1 MTDIFHNKILCGNCD
16 VKMIPQNLEKN
27 NFILR
32 YVICPRCNNKI
43 IHPEDEV
50 DFKEFSRLKNKQFRV
65 KMRIV
70 GNSYAISIPKEIV
83 NFIKDQENIRDN
95 MVRLNFNDSRRLSLV
110 FGEDN

>member
-1 MTDIFHNKILCGNCD
+1 MTDIFDNKILCKNCD
-16 VKMIPQNLEKN
+16 IKMISQNLEKN

-32 YVICPRCNNKI
+32 CVICPRCNNKI
-43 IHPEDEV
+43 IHPEDEA
-50 DFKEFSRLKNKQFRV
+50 DFKEFSRLRNKQFRV

-83 NFIKDQENIRDN
+83 NFIKDQENIMND

>member
-1 MTDIFHNKILCGNCD
+1 
-16 VKMIPQNLEKN
+16 MIPQNLEKN

-32 YVICPRCNNKI
+32 SVICPRCNNKI
-43 IHPEDEV
+43 IHPEDEA